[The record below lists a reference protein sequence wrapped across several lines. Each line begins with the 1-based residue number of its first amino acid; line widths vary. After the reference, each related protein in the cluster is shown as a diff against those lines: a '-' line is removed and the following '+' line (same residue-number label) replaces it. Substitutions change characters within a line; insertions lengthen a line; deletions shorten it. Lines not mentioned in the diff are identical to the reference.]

1 MYLENIHSPQDVKAL
16 AGDQLPVLAQ
26 EIRDALLRRAAA
38 HGGHFGPNF
47 GFVEAT
53 IALHY
58 VFDSPRDHFV
68 FDVSHQ
74 TYPHKML
81 TGRVD
86 AYLDP
91 ARYDE
96 VSGYSNPAESDH
108 DLFEVGHTSTSIS
121 LALGL
126 AKARDLAGRHE
137 NVVAVIGDGSLSG
150 GEALEGLDVAGE
162 LGSNFVIVFND
173 NQMSIAENHG
183 GMYAGLARLRETGG
197 KAEDNLFRA
206 MGLDYRYVADGN
218 DCAALVAAFEEVRDI
233 DHPVVV
239 HVNTLKGKG
248 YAPAE
253 QDPEPW
259 HYNAPFDLATG
270 RPLRQGSG
278 EGYGSI
284 TAHYLLERAKSD
296 RDLLVLAAAV
306 PGTLGLGPSQRADLG
321 EHYLDVGI
329 AEETAVALASGAA
342 KAGAHVVFGTQVT
355 FLQRVYDQLSQDLS
369 INHNPATI
377 VGANASVWGMSDVTH
392 AAFYSIPMV
401 ANIPGITYLAPTNVE
416 EYLSMLGW
424 SLDQEE
430 GPVYIALPAGPV
442 RHAPEGAV
450 QRDDYSQTRW
460 EHAREGKRVAILALG
475 DFFGLGERAADLLA
489 EHGVEATL
497 VNPLFASGLDE
508 GALDKIART
517 HELVVTLEDGS
528 VDGGFGQRVAGRLAA
543 DPSTRVL
550 VRGFAK
556 AFYDRYD
563 ADELLREARLTPEQ
577 VCEDVLAQLGA

>member
-16 AGDQLPVLAQ
+16 ASDQLPVLAQ

-183 GMYAGLARLRETGG
+183 GMYAGLARLRETDG
-197 KAEDNLFRA
+197 KADDNLFRA

-218 DCAALVAAFEEVRDI
+218 DVSALVAAFEEVRGI

-253 QDPEPW
+253 RDPESW

-270 RPLRQGSG
+270 RPLHQGPR

-284 TAHYLLERAKSD
+284 TARYLLERAKSD
-296 RDLLVLAAAV
+296 RDLLVLAAGV
-306 PGTLGLGPSQRADLG
+306 PGTLGLGPDQRRELG
-321 EHYLDVGI
+321 SHYLDVGI

-342 KAGAHVVFGTQVT
+342 KAGAHVVFGTQAT

-416 EYLSMLGW
+416 EYLSMLDW
-424 SLDQEE
+424 SLDQKE
-430 GPVYIALPAGPV
+430 GPVYIAVPAGPV

-450 QRDDYSQTRW
+450 QRGDYSQTRW
-460 EHAREGKRVAILALG
+460 EVARRGGRVVILALG
-475 DFFGLGERAADLLA
+475 DFFGLGERTANLLA
-489 EHGVEATL
+489 EQGVDATL
-497 VNPLFASGLDE
+497 VNPLFASDLDE
-508 GALDKIART
+508 GTLDELART

-528 VDGGFGQRVAGRLAA
+528 VDGGFGQRVAGHLAA
-543 DPSTRVL
+543 DASTRVL

-563 ADELLREARLTPEQ
+563 ADELLREARLAPEQ